1 MVKVAASER
10 AGGGEV
16 EGVRRRKLTQGR
28 KKIPMKLIE
37 DTNRLQVCFSKR
49 RKGLVKKAFELSVLC
64 GAQVGLIVFSPAGKP
79 YTYGHGSLDAVLD
92 RLRDPSSASSRSAP
106 DADEAKRQKELHK
119 LLRQEEELIKARDA
133 ELRKGDELQAQM
145 RAAGVRID
153 GDVRGWALPELH
165 AALGALERV
174 QAEAAMR
181 AHEIFAQEAIVQHCT
196 GGGGVGSLHGYI
208 GSGPSSYTTDGASS
222 HEDVAMDTTMK
233 LMGATNHEE
242 VAVDTTMK
250 LMGSGTGNNL
260 FDYLGSGSFAAH
272 GTGSQAVTMDTMLRL
287 PGTVLYYH
295 GFGPYAMT
303 YGGGGGHDVTVD
315 TTMNLMGPY
324 AMTHGG
330 GGHDVTVDTTMNL
343 MSAHGMTHSGG
354 GGHDVTVD
362 NKMNLMGAYAM
373 THGGGG
379 GHDVTV
385 DTTMN
390 LMGGNVGHALALPLP
405 HLPMPFNVYGY
416 NNLGAGY
423 GFKQEGDLVDG
434 LGHGAFYPYGT
445 PCNFFS

>member
-1 MVKVAASER
+1 MVKAAAAER

-79 YTYGHGSLDAVLD
+79 YTFGHGSLDAVLD

-106 DADEAKRQKELHK
+106 DADEAKRQKELLK
-119 LLRQEEELIKARDA
+119 LLRQEDELIKARDA

-181 AHEIFAQEAIVQHCT
+181 AHEIFAQEAIVQQCT

-222 HEDVAMDTTMK
+222 HEEVAMDTTMK
-233 LMGATNHEE
+233 LMGAANHEE

-250 LMGSGTGNNL
+250 LMGSGAGNNL

-272 GTGSQAVTMDTMLRL
+272 GTGSQAVTMDTMMRQ
-287 PGTVLYYH
+287 PSTVLHYH
-295 GFGPYAMT
+295 NFGPYAMT
-303 YGGGGGHDVTVD
+303 YGGGSHDVNVD
-315 TTMNLMGPY
+315 TTINLMGPY
-324 AMTHGG
+324 AMTRGG
-330 GGHDVTVDTTMNL
+330 GSHDVTVDTAMAAYG
-343 MSAHGMTHSGG
+343 MAHG
-354 GGHDVTVD
+354 GGHDVAVD
-362 NKMNLMGAYAM
+362 TKMNLMGAYTM
-373 THGGGG
+373 THGGV

-390 LMGGNVGHALALPLP
+390 LMGGNVGHALAPPLPL
-405 HLPMPFNVYGY
+405 LPIPFNVYGY

-434 LGHGAFYPYGT
+434 LGHGAAAFYPYGT
-445 PCNFFS
+445 TCNFFP